1 MENAADRA
9 PRHSVERLVKRHN
22 HGPVGLIWH
31 SKRLLLLHDSCLDA
45 INAVSSKTHLADA
58 LWAVEH
64 QARPPEEIRAFA
76 DAQGAAAR
84 RSRLPPFREVTYHV
98 TPMSATV
105 TTRWY
110 LRRGHP
116 FIPRSVVFPFH
127 NAFQQTGPN
136 AFKLMVGP
144 RYFTGTNTIRRTWKW
159 DI

>member
-1 MENAADRA
+1 MKRQQIAWLSVAGTLAIALGLFIIPPAARQR
-9 PRHSVERLVKRHN
+9 P
-22 HGPVGLIWH
+22 
-31 SKRLLLLHDSCLDA
+31 
-45 INAVSSKTHLADA
+45 A
-58 LWAVEH
+58 LGAG
-64 QARPPEEIRAFA
+64 ATPEEIRAFA

-84 RSRLPPFREVTYHV
+84 RSRLPPFREVTYLV

-116 FIPRSVVFPFH
+116 FITRSVVFPFH
-127 NAFQQTGPN
+127 NEFQQTGPN

-144 RYFTGTNTIRRTWKW
+144 RYFTGNNTIRRTWKW